1 MDIEKYTREVLYDIK
16 QRGEE
21 ALKEYSSRFDNYV
34 GPIRVPAEEIEES
47 DSLMNPGQIS
57 AIDTVIERVRQVHSA
72 QINHSTLFIQNGSM
86 YGIVERP
93 LKRIGLYVPGGKP
106 LPSSLIMSAVPARI
120 AGVREIVV
128 VTAPKDG
135 KIEPALLYIAKKL
148 DIGEIYRLGGIQA
161 IGAMA
166 YGIGMKPVQK
176 IFGPGNAFVT
186 EAKRQVFGTVGI
198 DGLNGPS
205 EICIIADET
214 ADPKYVMADLA
225 SQLEHGPDSKAWLLT
240 TSSELARVCET
251 EGVDI
256 RIYSTLEECI
266 SSANELAPEHLEILV
281 RDPMR
286 LIDMVE
292 NAGAVYMGPYSPVPA
307 GDYFLGVNHI
317 LPTGGSAVFSSALTV
332 WDFTKRISVA
342 YTGRDEFMK
351 YRGAGMELASIEGMA
366 AHRKSMEAR
375 N

>member
-1 MDIEKYTREVLYDIK
+1 MDIEKYTREVLDDIK

-21 ALKEYSSRFDNYV
+21 ALKEYSARFDHYV
-34 GPIRVPAEEIEES
+34 GPIRAPAEEIEKS
-47 DSLMNPGQIS
+47 DSLLKPGQIS

-72 QINHSTLFIQNGSM
+72 QINHSTLFTQNGSL
-86 YGIVERP
+86 YGIMERP
-93 LKRIGLYVPGGKP
+93 LRRVGLYVPGGKP

-135 KIEPALLYIAKKL
+135 KIDPAILYIAKKL
-148 DIGEIYRLGGIQA
+148 GIDEIYRLGGIQA
-161 IGAMA
+161 VGAMA

-205 EICIIADET
+205 EICIVADET
-214 ADPKYVMADLA
+214 ADPEYVTADLA

-240 TSSELARVCET
+240 TSPELAQVCESQ
-251 EGVDI
+251 GVDI
-256 RIYSTLEECI
+256 KIYSSLEECF
-266 SSANELAPEHLEILV
+266 SRANELAPEHLELLV
-281 RDPMR
+281 REPMR
-286 LIDMVE
+286 FIDMIE
-292 NAGAVYMGPYSPVPA
+292 NAGAVYLGQYTPVPA
-307 GDYFLGVNHI
+307 GDYFLGVNHV

-332 WDFTKRISVA
+332 WDFTKRISMA
-342 YTGRDEFMK
+342 YTGKDEFMR
-351 YRGAGMELASIEGMA
+351 YREAGMELATIEGMT
-366 AHRKSMEAR
+366 AHRKSMETR
-375 N
+375 K